1 MCTTIPMTY
10 LLNSEPAFK
19 FDWRRSLEEIYRGR
33 NLSFFESGQ
42 SVPMF
47 SHEVWVVCRGVI
59 QLSTLHPTGD
69 EVLVGLAF
77 QSMPFGLPLT
87 VLEPYQ
93 AIALSDVDLMR
104 FTLTEIEESPQLS
117 LSIFRQLSRRLQQT
131 EAMLSLVS
139 NKRVEDRLREIL
151 LFLKKEVGQPV
162 DGGSRLSIRLTHQH
176 LANAINSTRVT
187 VTRALGQLQAD
198 NWLWIDRDRHIVIA
212 EAKV

>member
-1 MCTTIPMTY
+1 MTY
-10 LLNSEPAFK
+10 LLNSEPVFQS
-19 FDWRRSLEEIYRGR
+19 DLRRSLEEIYRGR

-42 SVPMF
+42 NIPMF
-47 SHEVWVVCRGVI
+47 GHEIWVVCRGVI

-69 EVLVGLAF
+69 EVLVGLVF

-87 VLEPYQ
+87 ALEPYQ

-117 LSIFRQLSRRLQQT
+117 LSIFRQLNRRLQQT
-131 EAMLSLVS
+131 ESMISLIS

-162 DGGSRLSIRLTHQH
+162 EGGSRLSIRLTHQH
-176 LANAINSTRVT
+176 LANAISSTRVT

-198 NWLWIDRDRHIVIA
+198 GWLSIDRDRHIVIA
-212 EAKV
+212 DPAV